1 MIIAVTGSI
10 GAGKSTV
17 SKLLAEK
24 ICCERFDA
32 DSIVANLWQSGEIKS
47 LAIKRWGDK
56 IIDSSGNII
65 KSEISRQIFTHE
77 SEYKFCNDMLHSQV
91 MSELYERAKNLTNS
105 VLEIPLLFEA
115 GRPSWINIIIYV
127 RADYNTR
134 LARCINN
141 RGWTEQ
147 ELLRRGKFLL
157 PESIKISQSDYI
169 IANDKGLDDLDD
181 KINLLINNI
190 AK

>member
-32 DSIVANLWQSGEIKS
+32 DSIVAELWQSGEIKS
-47 LAIKRWGDK
+47 LAIKRWGNK

-127 RADYNTR
+127 RADYKIR

-147 ELLRRGKFLL
+147 ELLRLGKFLL

-169 IANDKGLDDLDD
+169 IMNNKGLDDLQGE
-181 KINLLINNI
+181 INSFVEKFII
-190 AK
+190 